1 MSAAKS
7 ESAKSGSAKSGS
19 GKSLGAKSLGAK
31 SLSGTTKSG
40 ASAAGRPSTP
50 RRTNDVR
57 AAFLDFF
64 AKHDHAV
71 VPSAPLVPRHDPTLM
86 FTNAGM
92 VPFKNVFTGQEKPKA
107 VRAASS
113 QKCVRAGGKHNDLD
127 NVGYTA
133 RHHTFFEMLG
143 NFSFGD
149 YFKERAILLAW
160 KLLTEEF
167 ALAKDRLLITVYED
181 DDEAAGL
188 WKKLTG
194 FGDDKILRISGSDNF
209 WSMGDTGPCGP
220 CSEIFYDHGP
230 ELAGG
235 PPGSADA
242 DGDRFVEIWNLVF
255 MQYEQRA
262 DGTRVPLPHPSI
274 DTGMGLERI
283 AAVMQGTNDNYAIDL
298 FKTLI
303 AASVELTGVP
313 AEGANAPS
321 HRIIA
326 DHLRASAF
334 LIADGV
340 LPSNEGRGYVLRRIM
355 RRAMRHAH
363 ILGAKDPLLYRLVP
377 TLTAEM
383 GRAYHELE
391 RGQGLIE
398 ETLKLEETRFRET
411 LERGLRLLDDA
422 VHGLN
427 AGDTLPGEVAFKLYD
442 TYGFPYDLTEDA
454 LKAKGL
460 GVDASGFA
468 AAMERQRAE
477 ARKSW
482 AGSGEA
488 ATEGLWFELKE
499 ELGATEFLGY
509 ETEAASGEVVALVKD
524 GKRVETLNQGD
535 RGIVIVNQTP
545 FYAESGGQVGD
556 RGTLTIGGM
565 AAFKVEDTQKKLHGL
580 FLHDGTVETGGL
592 KIGDTVTLEVDHARR
607 TATRAHHSATHL
619 LHEAL
624 REVLGNHVAQKG
636 SLVEPG
642 RLRFDFSHPKPMTH
656 EEVRAVEDLANALI
670 LQNALVETHLMTP
683 DAAIEQGALALFGE
697 KYGDEV
703 RVVSMG
709 VAEASA
715 KAGHA
720 YSVELCGGTHV
731 RRTGDI
737 GLLKITGESAVAA
750 GVRRIEA
757 LTGEAARAYLAAQ
770 DARVR
775 EAAELLKVSPDEM
788 IARLATVIDERRKLE
803 RELAETQKKLAMGGA
818 GGSQGDDS
826 DIVDIKGTAFFRL
839 HVTGLPNN
847 DLKSLADQG
856 KAKVKSGVVAIANT
870 APDGKG
876 GLVVGVT
883 DDLVGQFNA
892 IELVRVGAEA
902 LGGKGG
908 GGRPDLAQA
917 GGPDGAHAEQAL
929 EAIAAALGGVAPTA
943 GDAPAKGGAP
953 DGPDTKRRA
962 GQA

>member
-1 MSAAKS
+1 MT
-7 ESAKSGSAKSGS
+7 SAKRNRARKTSAKGAS
-19 GKSLGAKSLGAK
+19 GKA
-31 SLSGTTKSG
+31 
-40 ASAAGRPSTP
+40 ASAKAASGKGKERSAPVAHHGGPVPS
-50 RRTNDVR
+50 RSNDIR

-64 AKHDHAV
+64 AGNDHAV
-71 VPSAPLVPRHDPTLM
+71 LPSAPLVPRHDPTLM

-92 VPFKNVFTGQEKPKA
+92 VPFKNVLTGAEKP
-107 VRAASS
+107 RAPRVATA

-149 YFKERAILLAW
+149 YFKERAIVLAW
-160 KLLTEEF
+160 ELLTRDF
-167 ALAKDRLLITVYED
+167 ALDKKRLLITVFAD
-181 DDEAAGL
+181 DDEAARL
-188 WKKLTG
+188 WRKISG
-194 FGDDKILRISGSDNF
+194 FPDEKIIRIAGSDNF
-209 WSMGDTGPCGP
+209 WSMGETGPCGP

-230 ELAGG
+230 SLQGG
-235 PPGSADA
+235 PPGSADSE
-242 DGDRFVEIWNLVF
+242 GDRFVEIWNLVF
-255 MQYEQRA
+255 MQYEQLPGDKRI
-262 DGTRVPLPHPSI
+262 DLPHPSI

-283 AAVMQGTNDNYAIDL
+283 AAVLQGTHDNYAIDL
-298 FKTLI
+298 FRALI
-303 AASVELTGVP
+303 GASVELTGVP
-313 AEGANAPS
+313 AEGRHAPS

-326 DHLRASAF
+326 DHLRASSF

-377 TLTAEM
+377 ALIEQM

-391 RGQGLIE
+391 RGQSLIE

-422 VHGLN
+422 TKGLKRG
-427 AGDTLPGEVAFKLYD
+427 ATLPGEVAFKLYD

-454 LKAKGL
+454 LKARGI
-460 GVDASGFA
+460 GVDAQGFA

-488 ATEGLWFELKE
+488 ATEALWFELKE

-509 ETEAASGEVVALVKD
+509 ETEAASGGIVALVKD
-524 GKRVETLNQGD
+524 GARVQTLKEGE

-556 RGTLTIGGM
+556 RGIVSGGKG
-565 AAFKVEDTQKKLHGL
+565 AKFEVGDTQKKLHAL
-580 FLHDGTVETGGL
+580 YLHAGVVSAGTFRVGEEVL
-592 KIGDTVTLEVDHARR
+592 LEVDHARR
-607 TATRAHHSATHL
+607 TPTRAHHSATHL

-624 REVLGNHVAQKG
+624 RQVLGQHVAQKG

-642 RLRFDFSHPKPMTH
+642 RLRFDFSHTRPMTRD
-656 EEVRAVEDLANALI
+656 EIARVEDLVNAMI
-670 LQNALVETHLMTP
+670 LQNAPVETHLMTP
-683 DAAIEQGALALFGE
+683 DQAIAQGALALFGE
-697 KYGDEV
+697 KYGAEV

-709 VAEASA
+709 IDA
-715 KAGHA
+715 KSERAGHA
-720 YSVELCGGTHV
+720 YSIELCGGTHV

-737 GLLKITGESAVAA
+737 GLLKIVSEGAVAS
-750 GVRRIEA
+750 GVRRVEA
-757 LTGEAARAYLAAQ
+757 LTGDAARAYLDAQ

-788 IARLATVIDERRKLE
+788 LERLAGILDERRKFERQLAE
-803 RELAETQKKLAMGGA
+803 AKRDLALGGGGSGATAAAPSVRELGNVKLLARTVQGVAPKDLRGLVDD
-818 GGSQGDDS
+818 GKRQLGSGIVAIVGVS
-826 DIVDIKGTAFFRL
+826 DE
-839 HVTGLPNN
+839 
-847 DLKSLADQG
+847 G
-856 KAKVKSGVVAIANT
+856 KA
-870 APDGKG
+870 

-883 DDLVGQFNA
+883 DDLTATYDAV
-892 IELVRVGAEA
+892 ELVKVGAEA

-917 GGPDGAHAEQAL
+917 GGPDGARADAAL
-929 EAIAAALGGVAPTA
+929 DAIAARIAGEAGAAPN
-943 GDAPAKGGAP
+943 GAEAA
-953 DGPDTKRRA
+953 RA
-962 GQA
+962 GSA

>member
-1 MSAAKS
+1 MTSTKT
-7 ESAKSGSAKSGS
+7 E
-19 GKSLGAKSLGAK
+19 GAKETSRK
-31 SLSGTTKSG
+31 PQ
-40 ASAAGRPSTP
+40 AAGRADDALGGGVSHTHLASSS
-50 RRTNDVR
+50 TNDIR
-57 AAFLDFF
+57 SGFLDFF
-64 AKHDHAV
+64 ARNDHAV
-71 VPSAPLVPRHDPTLM
+71 KPSAPLVPRHDPTLM

-92 VPFKNVFTGQEKPKA
+92 VPFKNVFTGAEKPKSL
-107 VRAASS
+107 RAASA

-160 KLLTEEF
+160 ELLTKDL
-167 ALAKDRLLITVYED
+167 ALHKSRLLITVFAD
-181 DDEAAGL
+181 DDEAAALWRKIAGL
-188 WKKLTG
+188 P
-194 FGDDKILRISGSDNF
+194 DQKIIRISGSDNF

-230 ELAGG
+230 SIAGG
-235 PPGSADA
+235 PPGSPDA

-255 MQYEQRA
+255 MQYEQ
-262 DGTRVPLPHPSI
+262 LPGGERTGLPKPSI

-283 AAVMQGTNDNYAIDL
+283 AAVLQGTHDNYAIDL
-298 FKTLI
+298 FRALI
-303 AASVELTGVP
+303 AASVDLTGVP
-313 AEGANAPS
+313 ATGAHAPS

-326 DHLRASAF
+326 DHLRASSF

-377 TLTAEM
+377 ALIGQM

-391 RGQGLIE
+391 RGQSLIE

-422 VHGLN
+422 TKGLKR
-427 AGDTLPGEVAFKLYD
+427 GDTLSGEVAFKLYD

-454 LKAKGL
+454 LKARGL
-460 GVDASGFA
+460 GVDAQGFA
-468 AAMERQRAE
+468 TAMERQRVE

-488 ATEGLWFELKE
+488 ATDALWFELKE
-499 ELGATEFLGY
+499 KIGATEFLGY
-509 ETEAASGEVVALVKD
+509 ETEAASGEIVALIKD
-524 GKRVETLNQGD
+524 GAQVKELKQGE

-556 RGTLTIGGM
+556 RGTISGAKG
-565 AAFKVEDTQKKLHGL
+565 ARFAVEDTQKKLHGL
-580 FLHDGTVETGGL
+580 FLHDGVVESGAL
-592 KIGDTVTLEVDHARR
+592 KLGEEVALAVDHARR
-607 TATRAHHSATHL
+607 TPTRAHHSATHL

-624 REVLGNHVAQKG
+624 RQVLGTHVAQKG

-642 RLRFDFSHPKPMTH
+642 RLRFDFSHQKPMSH
-656 EEVRAVEDLANALI
+656 QEIRAVEDLVNAMI
-670 LQNALVETHLMTP
+670 LQNSAVETHLMTP
-683 DAAIEQGALALFGE
+683 DEAIAKGALALFGE

-709 VAEASA
+709 VDANSER
-715 KAGHA
+715 AGHA
-720 YSVELCGGTHV
+720 YSIELCGGTHV
-731 RRTGDI
+731 GRTGDI
-737 GLLKITGESAVAA
+737 GLFKIVSESAVAS

-757 LTGEAARAYLAAQ
+757 LTGDAARLYLAAQ
-770 DARVR
+770 DDRVR
-775 EAAELLKVSPDEM
+775 EAAELLKVAPDEM
-788 IARLATVIDERRKLE
+788 IERLAAVIDERRKLE
-803 RELAETQKKLAMGGA
+803 RQLADAKREIALGGGSGGGA
-818 GGSQGDDS
+818 ADNLIRELNGVKLLARVVHGVAPKDLRGLIDDAKKQLGSGIAA
-826 DIVDIKGTAFFRL
+826 IVG
-839 HVTGLPNN
+839 V
-847 DLKSLADQG
+847 SEEG
-856 KAKVKSGVVAIANT
+856 KA
-870 APDGKG
+870 

-883 DDLVGQFNA
+883 ADLTGRYDAV
-892 IELVRVGAEA
+892 ELARIGAEA

-917 GGPDGAHAEQAL
+917 GGADGARAEQAL
-929 EAIAAALGGVAPTA
+929 EAIAAKISR
-943 GDAPAKGGAP
+943 GDASAGAEA
-953 DGPDTKRRA
+953 KRRA
-962 GQA
+962 ESA